1 MKKIFLCSPSSI
13 EGKRLLHALRLE
25 LEERGAEITFDISD
39 VFDTAIT
46 VPSDDD
52 DLFRALMEKGVTVF
66 CIYYESEELPDG
78 VVPII
83 RPISFEKFAESLLR
97 SPTSEVKSPVEMRE
111 LVYVNG
117 VLSYGADK
125 ISLSETEARLFAILY
140 KNRRKPVTRDQI
152 KDELWGEGESNVV
165 EVYISYLRKKLDI
178 RYDKKFIVTVRNKG
192 YMLL

>member
-13 EGKRLLHALRLE
+13 EDKRLLHALRLE

-39 VFDTAIT
+39 AFDTAIT

-52 DLFRALMEKGVTVF
+52 DLFRALIEKGATTF
-66 CIYYESEELPDG
+66 CIYYDSDELPDG

-178 RYDKKFIVTVRNKG
+178 RYDKKFIITVRNKG